1 MRNDQL
7 SAADLGWIE
16 RSQSYLWQFA
26 PWLVIWITAAVWIVW
41 RRKFL
46 LAAGF
51 FFASISVGAYLYLI
65 SVILVIA
72 GPVPGPRA
80 AAWLRWTDAVTV
92 GWAAV
97 SVLSIFGS
105 LVYGVLAINQLVR
118 SRRIGHQ

>member
-1 MRNDQL
+1 MSNDRL
-7 SAADLGWIE
+7 SAADLRWIE
-16 RSQSYLWQFA
+16 RSQSYLGQFA
-26 PWLVIWITAAVWIVW
+26 PWLVIWIIAAVWIVW
-41 RRKFL
+41 RKKFL
-46 LAAGF
+46 LATGF

-65 SVILVIA
+65 SVILLIA

-92 GWAAV
+92 GWAIV

-118 SRRIGHQ
+118 SRRIGDQ

>member
-105 LVYGVLAINQLVR
+105 LVYGVLAINQLV
-118 SRRIGHQ
+118 